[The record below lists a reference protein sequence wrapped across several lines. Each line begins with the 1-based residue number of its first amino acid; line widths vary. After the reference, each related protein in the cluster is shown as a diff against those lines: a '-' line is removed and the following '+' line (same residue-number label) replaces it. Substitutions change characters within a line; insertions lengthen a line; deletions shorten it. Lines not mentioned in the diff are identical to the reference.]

1 MWKSA
6 RRFLES
12 PLVRV
17 FGALFVVLTIGCAF
31 HADGAF
37 LRFETHRDTWRELA
51 VRGLLAAGLTPVI
64 LAGGIDLSVGSILGF
79 SAVLFA
85 KLSLAERWH
94 PLAAVLAT
102 LLAGVALG
110 SCNGLLVALFKIQPF
125 VATLA
130 TMTAARGLAKS
141 LAGGRKIST
150 AIERSDGSFDY
161 LAPPEFFEFCN
172 GRVLGETI
180 AVVTV
185 VLMVLLGALHLLL
198 AHFVVGRRIYAV
210 GDNVEAARLAGVPIA
225 PTKILAYAVSGLAA
239 GVAGVCQATQEY
251 QGDPEAG
258 AGYELSAIA
267 MVVIGGTALTGGRG
281 GVGLTA
287 VGVLVIGY
295 LEKILSLNAVEESGR
310 LVLTGVII
318 VLAVLLQRRSA

>member
-1 MWKSA
+1 MWSSA

-64 LAGGIDLSVGSILGF
+64 LTGGIDLSVGSILGF

-85 KLSLAERWH
+85 KLSLTERWH
-94 PLAAVLAT
+94 PLSAVLVT

-110 SCNGLLVALFKIQPF
+110 CGNGLLVALLKIQPF

-150 AIERSDGSFDY
+150 AIERADGSFDY
-161 LAPPEFFEFCN
+161 LAPPEFFDFCN
-172 GRVLGETI
+172 GKHRMSHFGERI
-180 AVVTV
+180 LNASVRLEHYRIWSDVV
-185 VLMVLLGALHLLL
+185 
-198 AHFVVGRRIYAV
+198 
-210 GDNVEAARLAGVPIA
+210 
-225 PTKILAYAVSGLAA
+225 
-239 GVAGVCQATQEY
+239 
-251 QGDPEAG
+251 
-258 AGYELSAIA
+258 
-267 MVVIGGTALTGGRG
+267 ALTEAIERGLIFFNNVSSWPTYGFAFFELGRG
-281 GVGLTA
+281 EVTD
-287 VGVLVIGY
+287 
-295 LEKILSLNAVEESGR
+295 NR
-310 LVLTGVII
+310 H
-318 VLAVLLQRRSA
+318 